1 MERNFCL
8 VKELIFAWGYG
19 IKYGLPHQKDV
30 EAALV
35 FLSCTLN
42 WHSHVVAK
50 KGGKKLIRA
59 A

>member
-1 MERNFCL
+1 M
-8 VKELIFAWGYG
+8 KELIFAWGYG